1 MWTTE
6 QTLKLIEELKW
17 LPGLWENVGYFKSK
31 TKRHDALQEL
41 ADKFNVK
48 GREIVKRLYGL
59 KSQFRREHKKISN
72 PKINGKK
79 CIWFGYEPLLY
90 LKHGTGTSKRKC
102 REEMDEVKV
111 EIVENAINESTNEAE
126 GKIEIVRHDNDW
138 DSPLLRP
145 ALKRKPFIEHQN
157 KDGITTDSLKSLS
170 EVLNQRD
177 EYSIYGEHI
186 AAKLRAQKSRKEV
199 STAQYQ
205 IDHILFNLEMG
216 RYAEEKDWTVY
227 QCP

>member
-1 MWTTE
+1 MVWTPE

-17 LPGLWENVGYFKSK
+17 LPGLWENVGYYKSK
-31 TKRHDALQEL
+31 TKCQDALQEL
-41 ADKFNVK
+41 ADKFNVEA
-48 GREIVKRLYGL
+48 REMEKRLHGL
-59 KSQFRREHKKISN
+59 KSQFYREHKKISD
-72 PKINGKK
+72 PKMKGKQ

-111 EIVENAINESTNEAE
+111 EIVENAINESANEAE
-126 GKIEIVRHDNDW
+126 GKIEIVRDDHDW
-138 DSPLLRP
+138 DSSMLRP

-157 KDGITTDSLKSLS
+157 KDDITTDSLKSLS
-170 EVLNQRD
+170 EVLIQRD

-199 STAQYQ
+199 SIAQYQ
-205 IDHILFNLEMG
+205 IDNILFNLEMG

-227 QCP
+227 Q